1 MKRNDITG
9 AHVAGLNFG
18 FISIATKALLGR
30 VKRWQ
35 RHIALALLTGEYVIR
50 NGVITIGDQFQLAG
64 RYFGDIRNPSPLRT
78 MPFDPLLS
86 PNLLVDQG
94 ILKTLAVMW
103 GADAKIATH
112 YCTLFQNAVTP
123 TGSLTAA
130 NVASTLGEITSTVEG
145 FSNATRPAFVPAA
158 PAAYKITNAASKAA
172 FNIVATTSIN
182 VEGAFLISD
191 SARGGTTGV
200 LSSASRFPS
209 LREFFNGETFDLGYE
224 VSLTD

>member
-1 MKRNDITG
+1 MKRNEIDG
-9 AHVAGLNFG
+9 AHVAGLNLSFL
-18 FISIATKALLGR
+18 SIATHALLNR

-35 RHIALALLTGEYVIR
+35 KHIALALLSGEYVIR

-64 RYFGDIRNPSPLRT
+64 RYFGDVSNPSPLRGS
-78 MPFDPLLS
+78 PFEPLLS

-103 GADAKIATH
+103 GADAKLANW

-130 NVASTLGEITSTVEG
+130 NVASTLGEITSTTQG

-158 PAAYKITNAASKAA
+158 PAAYKITNTASKAA
-172 FNIVATTSIN
+172 FNIVCAGSIN

-200 LSSASRFPS
+200 LASASRFPDA
-209 LREFFNGETFDLGYE
+209 REFFNGETFDLGYE
-224 VSLTD
+224 ISLTD